1 MVGPSRGATELV
13 LGIDVGSVSV
23 ALAVVDGAGRL
34 ARSFYAFHHGRI
46 RQTIEVGVAK
56 LGLPDR
62 IGVRATSSTPSFI
75 HAPARTDGRVALI
88 AAARALHPEARSLLF
103 VGGERFGLIR
113 FNEDGSYR
121 DLRSSSSCAA
131 GSGSFLDQQAARLG
145 LPGPETLAEL
155 ALSSGGPAPA
165 IASRCAV
172 FAKSDIIHAQSEG
185 YSLPEICDGLCLG
198 LARNIHDVV
207 VGGAEVPGPV
217 VFAGGVALN
226 RAVATR
232 LGELCG
238 LPFLVDDC
246 AHLYGALGASL
257 AELYGEIGGLILAS
271 DPLSRAAPSAAQPA
285 HGRVMDLRDLLAD
298 ETARHQWSGEII
310 HIDSA
315 RKPQAGDTE
324 HLLHCASEI
333 APDIPVEVDI
343 YERTDPGATMK
354 GILGIDI
361 GSTSTKAALID
372 AEGRMMIGL
381 YTRTAGQPLRAVRCL
396 FHALQTVSLE
406 RSFAVQL
413 AGVGTTGAGRKFV
426 GKVVGADLVL
436 DEISAHARAAYALD
450 PQVDT
455 IIEIGGQDAKFTL
468 MRDGLV
474 TFSQMNTVCAAG
486 TGSFLEEQA
495 AKLGAPLEAYDALT
509 DGVRAPLTSD
519 RCTVFMERDLSRC
532 MHAGSS
538 IPEMLAAAVVGVREN
553 YLLKV
558 ATEGSIGSH
567 ICFQG
572 ATAKNRALVAAFEA
586 RLGKT
591 LFVSPY
597 CHLTGALGV
606 ALSLRDAPVESSHFR
621 GLDLWREKLPV
632 EIEGCTLCTNRCRIR
647 VATVGGERVGF
658 GFACGREYKDRR
670 FVRQPGSVD
679 LIAERQKIVDH
690 VTGAAGGLPVGS
702 DSRARP
708 RLPIDENPSV
718 WPGRSI
724 GIPAALMMEEE
735 IPFWRR
741 FFAELGVSATASA
754 AGDDAVGRGKAI
766 AGAEFCAPMAAFHAH
781 IDALA
786 ATERF
791 IFFPVWIGPRPT
803 RIRRLDGAP
812 KGGRPQ
818 KYCYYSQYGAS
829 LAANLA
835 EGRAR
840 LVSPLIRSCDTV
852 RQTKRELLRALRPA
866 LGDELSFAHVSRA
879 YDRAERS
886 NATIRAELKRLFFN
900 RLQPDG
906 EIVVALVGRPYA
918 ALAPEMNKGIPQIF
932 AKLGIR
938 TCYQDM
944 LPEGQASGAP
954 RSDVARLS
962 RAFHW
967 HYAGEIIAAAEK
979 CTRISGLY
987 PVLITSFKCSPDSF
1001 AIEYFKRILDGAGKP
1016 YLILQLDEHDSTV
1029 GYETRIEAGIRS
1041 FRNHYRMERALA
1053 AQPAQ
1058 ASEAVAATHPAAG
1071 APSAAAAL
1079 PPTGRAL
1086 SIAPHIERRID
1097 GRTLL
1102 FPNWDPI
1109 TCRFLAANLR
1119 REGIDAR
1126 ILVEDEGKIRAAMR
1140 RNTGQCIP
1148 LNIIVQ
1154 EFVDYVRAERL
1165 DPARALL
1172 WMIRSDG
1179 ACNLTLF
1186 PYYIKSLLQAYGG
1199 GMEQAGVYAGDL
1211 SHLEISP
1218 LAGVRAYF
1226 AYLAGGMLRRLGCR
1240 IRPYE
1245 QIAGET
1251 DRAIAESTVALEV
1264 AFEGRRPL
1272 DETLAGVVEHFSAI
1286 ARRESPRPKVAI
1298 FGDLYV
1304 RDNEVMNDDL
1314 IHTIEAA
1321 GGEVVTTPYNEY
1333 LKIISGAYFTAW
1345 RREGKI
1351 LTLLEYRSLLIAIEL
1366 LEKRF
1371 AGLLDGYP
1379 LPSAAECSA
1388 STVEHLDTLHVRI
1401 EQEGESYD
1409 NILKI
1414 FHILRAHPDISLF
1427 VQTSPA
1433 FCCPSLV
1440 TEAMARRIER
1450 VTGVPIVTLTYD
1462 GTAEKKNE
1470 LVVPYLAFPRRAGA
1484 DRARGWHS

>member
-1 MVGPSRGATELV
+1 MTQSNASAEGLT
-13 LGIDVGSVSV
+13 LGVDVGSVSV
-23 ALAVVDGAGRL
+23 VLVVVDNRGRRL
-34 ARSFYAFHHGRI
+34 RSSYLLHHGRI
-46 RQTIEVGVAK
+46 RETIEEGVAE
-56 LGLPDR
+56 LRLPDR
-62 IGVRATSSTPSFI
+62 IQVCATSSTPSFLR
-75 HAPARTDGRVALI
+75 ATARTDAQVALI
-88 AAARALHPEARSLLF
+88 AAGRALHPEARSLLF

-131 GSGSFLDQQAARLG
+131 GSGSFLDQQALRLG
-145 LPGPETLAEL
+145 LPGPQRLAQL
-155 ALSSGGPAPA
+155 ALSNTGPTPT

-207 VGGAEVPGPV
+207 VGGAEVSGPM

-226 RAVATR
+226 LAVAMR

-238 LPFLVDDC
+238 LSLLVDDG
-246 AHLYGALGASL
+246 AHLYGALGACL
-257 AELYGEIGGLILAS
+257 AELHGETGGHPQQIE
-271 DPLSRAAPSAAQPA
+271 
-285 HGRVMDLRDLLAD
+285 LRNLLAD
-298 ETARHQWSGEII
+298 EATRHHWSGETI
-310 HIDSA
+310 HVDPARRQEVPSA
-315 RKPQAGDTE
+315 E
-324 HLLHCASEI
+324 HFLHCTAEI
-333 APDIPVEVDI
+333 APDTPVEVDF
-343 YERTDPGATMK
+343 YERTLSGTTVR
-354 GILGIDI
+354 GFLGIDI

-372 AEGRMMIGL
+372 GEGRMIIGL

-396 FHALQTVSLE
+396 FHALQTLAAE
-406 RSFAVQL
+406 RSFTIQL
-413 AGVGTTGAGRKFV
+413 SGVGTTGAGRKFV
-426 GKVVGADLVL
+426 GKVIGADLIL
-436 DEISAHARAAYALD
+436 DEISAHARASYELD
-450 PQVDT
+450 PKVDT

-468 MRDGLV
+468 LHDGLV

-495 AKLGAPLEAYDALT
+495 AKLGVPLEAYDGLP

-532 MHAGSS
+532 LNTGSS

-572 ATAKNRALVAAFEA
+572 ATAKNQALVAAFEA

-606 ALSLRDAPVESSHFR
+606 ALSLHDAPVGKSRFR

-670 FVRQPGSVD
+670 FVRKRRGIDLVALRRRVVD
-679 LIAERQKIVDH
+679 EAAV
-690 VTGAAGGLPVGS
+690 AAGRSGT
-702 DSRARP
+702 RARLGARIDKGLAV
-708 RLPIDENPSV
+708 RLGS
-718 WPGRSI
+718 GI
-724 GIPAALMMEEE
+724 GIPTALMMQEE

-741 FFAELGVSATASA
+741 FFAELGVSVTVSNP
-754 AGDDAVGRGKAI
+754 GVDAVARGKTL

-781 IDALA
+781 IAALA
-786 ATERF
+786 ETERL
-791 IFFPVWIGPRPT
+791 IFFPVWIGPRSSHT
-803 RIRRLDGAP
+803 MRHDSAA

-829 LAANLA
+829 LAANLV

-840 LVSPLIRSCDTV
+840 LVSPLIRSSDTI

-866 LGDELSFAHVSRA
+866 LSDELSFAEVSRA
-879 YDRAERS
+879 YDRAEDMS
-886 NATIRAELKRLFFN
+886 AAIRAELKRLFLERF
-900 RLQPDG
+900 QPDS
-906 EIVVALVGRPYA
+906 EIVVTLVGRPYA

-932 AKLGIR
+932 ANLGIR

-944 LPEGQASGAP
+944 LPEGRTDGAR

-967 HYAGEIIAAAEK
+967 HYAGGIIAAAEK

-1001 AIEYFKRILDGAGKP
+1001 AIEYFKRILDAAGKP
-1016 YLILQLDEHDSTV
+1016 YLILQLDEHDSAV

-1041 FRNHYRMERALA
+1041 FRNHHKMERSA
-1053 AQPAQ
+1053 AERTSP
-1058 ASEAVAATHPAAG
+1058 AATV
-1071 APSAAAAL
+1071 ST
-1079 PPTGRAL
+1079 TGRAL
-1086 SIAPHIERRID
+1086 PVAATIERRID

-1126 ILVEDEGKIRAAMR
+1126 VLVEDEGKIRSAMR

-1154 EFVDYVRAERL
+1154 EFVDYVRAEKL
-1165 DPARALL
+1165 CPARTLL

-1186 PYYIKSLLQAYGG
+1186 PYYIKSLLQSYGE
-1199 GMEQAGVYAGDL
+1199 GMEQAGVYSGDL
-1211 SHLEISP
+1211 SHVDISP

-1226 AYLAGGMLRRLGCR
+1226 AYLGGGMLRKLGCR

-1245 QIAGET
+1245 QTAGET
-1251 DRAIAESTVALEV
+1251 DRAITESTVALEV

-1272 DETLAGVVEHFSAI
+1272 ADTLAGVVEHFSAI

-1351 LTLLEYRSLLIAIEL
+1351 LTLLEYRSLLFAIEL

-1379 LPSAAECSA
+1379 LPSAAECSDG
-1388 STVEHLDTLHVRI
+1388 TVKHLETLHIRI

-1414 FHILRAHPDISLF
+1414 FHILHSQPEISLF

-1470 LVVPYLAFPRRAGA
+1470 LIVPYLAFSRKAGPTKF
-1484 DRARGWHS
+1484 